1 MPTYKGI
8 KFEESI
14 VINYMLVEGLK
25 FQEAVLSYGSRMK
38 LPFRD
43 FCGPNKTFLANN
55 AANVQDAFT
64 KLSKFGGRLEKKV
77 IDEIHSRLISKSER
91 FRVEHTGCIYC
102 VEKEKIEETVA
113 WFKDLPSNAEFFK
126 PKVPEKV
133 KVEAPTKSTEDKL
146 FEDMIKDIKEKNSE
160 VEK

>member
-1 MPTYKGI
+1 MPKYKGI
-8 KFEESI
+8 EFEESV

-25 FQEAVLSYGSRMK
+25 FQEAVLNYNSRKK

-55 AANVQDAFT
+55 ASSVKNAFV
-64 KLSKFGGRLEKKV
+64 KLSQFGGRLGKKV
-77 IDEIHSRLISKSER
+77 IDEIHARLISKAER

-113 WFKDLPSNAEFFK
+113 WFKGLPSNAEFFK
-126 PKVPEKV
+126 PKVEEKIV
-133 KVEAPTKSTEDKL
+133 DKVPTKSVEDKL
-146 FEDMIKDIKEKNSE
+146 FDDMIKNIKEKNKE
-160 VEK
+160 VKK